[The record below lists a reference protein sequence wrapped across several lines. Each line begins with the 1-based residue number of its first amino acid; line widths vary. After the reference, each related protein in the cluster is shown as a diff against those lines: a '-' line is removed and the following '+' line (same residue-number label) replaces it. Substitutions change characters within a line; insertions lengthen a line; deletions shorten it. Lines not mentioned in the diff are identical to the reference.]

1 MNCKSAVFTGLAVS
15 ALVLSLQSPALADVT
30 KPHVDA
36 SGANMQPAYPASALP
51 DREAGAVVIGVLV
64 REDGSVRQIKLQRS
78 SGFADL
84 DTAAANAIKGWKFVP
99 GMEDGK
105 PASAW
110 TNVQIVFTP
119 PK

>member
-1 MNCKSAVFTGLAVS
+1 MDCKTVIFAGLTAS
-15 ALVLSLQSPALADVT
+15 ALILSVQSPALADVT

-51 DREAGAVVIGVLV
+51 NQEAGAVVIGALV
-64 REDGSVRQIKLQRS
+64 REDGSVRQVALRHS

-84 DTAAANAIKGWKFVP
+84 DTAAANAVKGWKFVP
-99 GMEDGK
+99 GTEDGK
-105 PASAW
+105 PVSAW
-110 TNVQIVFTP
+110 ANVQIVFTP

>member
-1 MNCKSAVFTGLAVS
+1 MNRKSVIFTGLAIS
-15 ALVLSLQSPALADVT
+15 ALVLSVQSPALADVT

-51 DREAGAVVIGVLV
+51 DQEAGAVVIGALV
-64 REDGSVRQIKLQRS
+64 REDGSVRQIKLQQS
-78 SGFADL
+78 SGFPDL
-84 DTAAANAIKGWKFVP
+84 DTAAANAVRGWKFVP

-105 PASAW
+105 PVSAW
-110 TNVQIVFTP
+110 ANVQIVFTP